1 MSAYLKFKKVFRVT
15 SLKKTYENN
24 VQNSL
29 AVGLDKTTRVT
40 FEKNL
45 ENEVLI
51 INRKVN
57 NGSYAFTPYKQKLIS
72 KGADSFP
79 RAISIPTYRDRVTLR
94 SICDLLSHVFSDK
107 LEINIPQVKIAN
119 IKSNIIKP
127 KFDTF
132 IKIDITNFY
141 PSIDHSKLIKILRK
155 RIRKPEIHQLVLKSL
170 QNSTVSKAVNGE
182 RKINS
187 GGIPQGLAN
196 SNVLGEIYLTE
207 IDSKYSSLSNI
218 FYTRYVDDILIFC
231 SADDTDIVANE
242 LIKDIESL
250 SLKVHPLNEDNS
262 KSFTGLL
269 TEPFDYLGYYFKNR
283 TASLRTANRQRFE
296 ASIAN
301 IFTNFKYKYN
311 LAKTEKNKER
321 ALEIL
326 RWRLNLKITGCIYEN
341 KKRGWVFYF
350 SQIDDKEML
359 YKIDSSIKN
368 IIKRFK
374 LEGKVKPKT
383 LIKSF
388 HESKRTDKDSHKYI
402 VNFDSF
408 DANQKRKVLEIYLG
422 TGKLVGKKDSE
433 IERLFNYR
441 IRKVIEELEEDIQNL
456 S

>member
-1 MSAYLKFKKVFRVT
+1 MSAYLKFKKVFRVS
-15 SLKKTYENN
+15 SLEKTYENN

-29 AVGLDKTTRVT
+29 AVGLDKTTRAT

-45 ENEVLI
+45 ESELQI

-94 SICDLLSHVFSDK
+94 SICDLLFYVFSDK
-107 LEINIPQVKIAN
+107 LDVSIPQLKIAA

-127 KFDTF
+127 EFNTF

-141 PSIDHSKLIKILRK
+141 PSIDHSKLMQILRK
-155 RIRKPEIHQLVLKSL
+155 KIRKPEILQLILKSL

-182 RKINS
+182 RNVNS
-187 GGIPQGLAN
+187 AGIPQGLAN
-196 SNVLGEIYLTE
+196 SNVLGEIYLSE
-207 IDSKYSSLSNI
+207 IDRIYSSQGNI

-231 SADDTDIVANE
+231 SDEDTDVISTE

-250 SLKVHPLNEDNS
+250 SLKIHPLNADNS
-262 KSFTGLL
+262 KSSTGVL

-283 TASLRTANRQRFE
+283 TASLRTSNRQRFE

-311 LAKTEKNKER
+311 LAKSENNKER

-350 SQIDDKEML
+350 SQIDDKQIL

-368 IIKRFK
+368 MIKRFK

-388 HESKRTDKDSHKYI
+388 HESKKSDKDSHKYI
-402 VNFDSF
+402 INFDSF
-408 DANQKRKVLEIYLG
+408 DTNQKRKVLEIYLG
-422 TGKLVGKKDSE
+422 AGKLDGKEDSD